1 MGKAQAITTQNF
13 EQDVLNSDV
22 PVLVDFWA
30 TWCGPC
36 LAMAPVIDALA
47 EKYDGKA
54 KVVKL
59 DVDENR
65 DIAGKYQIRSIPT
78 LMVFKGGEVVEK
90 VIGGTSMA
98 KLEGMLDGQMA

>member
-1 MGKAQAITTQNF
+1 MGKAQEVTTQNF
-13 EQDVLNSDV
+13 EQDVLGSDV

-59 DVDENR
+59 DVDQNR
-65 DIAGKYQIRSIPT
+65 EIAGKYQIRSIPT

-98 KLEGMLDGQMA
+98 KLEGMLDGQTA

>member
-1 MGKAQAITTQNF
+1 MGKAAEVTSQSF
-13 EQDVLNSDV
+13 EQEVMNSDV

-65 DIAGKYQIRSIPT
+65 EVAAKYQIRSIPT

-90 VIGGTSMA
+90 VIGGTSLA
-98 KLEGMLDGQMA
+98 KLEVLLDGQTA